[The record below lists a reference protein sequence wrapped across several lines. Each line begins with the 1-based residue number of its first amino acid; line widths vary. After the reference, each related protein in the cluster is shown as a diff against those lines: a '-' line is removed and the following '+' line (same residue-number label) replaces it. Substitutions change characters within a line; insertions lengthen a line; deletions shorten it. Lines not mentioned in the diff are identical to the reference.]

1 MAALLL
7 LDLLGMKGRWAKAP
21 SVADL
26 AFDTFQQLIQ
36 EALEMLPSDIRVR
49 GALESDGTALLF
61 THPHTAISVGRHIC
75 RSAFALGKRVGDERF
90 WIRGV
95 IAPAAFN
102 ARLRT
107 SQALKKPF
115 RQIEAS
121 RPAPSLLEAISVEQS
136 GYKGMRLVIASSL
149 VDEALRAD
157 LRIWLGRRSVNP
169 IRRLRYSPTVPN
181 YFDVLWMIPDHLET
195 SDAWLELSKRM
206 NKRLRWSGQ
215 DPLEF
220 AQASATSLVFAEC
233 GAILARSASQAGM
246 QWPAYF

>member
-7 LDLLGMKGRWAKAP
+7 LDLLGMKARWAKAP
-21 SVADL
+21 SAADL
-26 AFDTFQQLIQ
+26 AFDTFQQLVE
-36 EALEMLPSDIRVR
+36 EALETLPSDINVR

-61 THPHTAISVGRHIC
+61 THPHTAISVGRQIC
-75 RSAFALGKRVGDERF
+75 RSAFALGKRAGDERF

-95 IAPAAFN
+95 IAPGAFN

-121 RPAPSLLEAISVEQS
+121 RPAPALLEAISVEQS

-149 VDEALRAD
+149 VDEALRRD
-157 LRIWLGRRSVNP
+157 LRIWLGRRSINP
-169 IRRLRYSPTVPN
+169 IRRLRYSRPVPN

-195 SDAWLELSKRM
+195 SDDWLELSKRM
-206 NKRLRWSGQ
+206 NRRLRWSGQ
-215 DPLEF
+215 DPMEF

-233 GAILARSASQAGM
+233 GALLARTASSANIG
-246 QWPAYF
+246 WPAYF